1 MRVAHYGIADT
12 AFGPMFVAGRGRTLV
27 SVKFGV
33 DERRA
38 LDAADDLRRELHGAY
53 DEVIPDARA
62 ISRLIEQIR
71 DYLSGERT
79 VFDLELDLSWVLSS
93 FRRDVLLECRRVPR
107 GEVATYADLAARV
120 GRPRAFRAVGN
131 TMRTNPI
138 PIVIPCHRIVGSGGS
153 LTGFGGGL
161 GMKER
166 LLRLEGAMDERA
178 AMPRPPVPQPRLSA
192 ERPAVSG

>member
-1 MRVAHYGIADT
+1 VYYGVAET
-12 AFGPMFVAGRGRTLV
+12 EFGPMFFAGHGTTLI

-33 DERRA
+33 DESRA
-38 LDAADDLRRELHGAY
+38 IDAAHDLHRELRGAY

-71 DYLSGERT
+71 DYLSGQRMS
-79 VFDLELDLSWVLSS
+79 FDLKVDLSWVSSS
-93 FRRDVLLECRRVPR
+93 FRREVLLECQRVPR

-178 AMPRPPVPQPRLSA
+178 AMPRPPVAQPRLIAGHSS
-192 ERPAVSG
+192 VSR